1 MWMGSEMKRA
11 AFVTAGLVRRALA
24 ALLVLAGLALM
35 ATAFWNYPGR
45 PGAERPVV
53 QRTAE
58 VASEREPRPDHSV
71 VLPGVTSQLSAVPD
85 GAIAVL
91 SIPSIGIK
99 DAPIFDRGTDAH
111 GNMLIA
117 QGYSVTHFAFSS
129 RMGSGNAVLYGHDDI
144 EGSIFAHLADL
155 RPGDEVHVSTPDGAR
170 IYRVIER
177 RIVSATAIEILN
189 PTSDVRLT
197 IFTCW
202 PTWVDTQRVV
212 ITARPV
218 SS

>member
-1 MWMGSEMKRA
+1 MKRA
-11 AFVTAGLVRRALA
+11 ALVTAGLVRRVLA

-45 PGAERPVV
+45 PVAERPVV
-53 QRTAE
+53 QRPAV
-58 VASEREPRPDHSV
+58 VASERPDHSV

-117 QGYSVTHFAFSS
+117 QGYGVTHFAFSS
-129 RMGSGNAVLYGHDDI
+129 RLGSGNAVLYGHDDI

-155 RPGDEVHVSTPDGAR
+155 RPGDEVHVSTPDSAR

-177 RIVSATAIEILN
+177 RIVPPTAIEILN

-202 PTWVDTQRVV
+202 PTWVDNQRVV

-218 SS
+218 S